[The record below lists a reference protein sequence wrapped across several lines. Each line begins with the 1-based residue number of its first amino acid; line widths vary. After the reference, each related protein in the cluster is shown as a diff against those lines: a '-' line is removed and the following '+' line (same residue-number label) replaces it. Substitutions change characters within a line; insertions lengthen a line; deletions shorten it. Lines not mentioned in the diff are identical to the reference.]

1 MCAVG
6 ADSKICFCDTKTLG
20 QGGSNA
26 APRHPS
32 LILHVGLKTICLIC
46 GCYTGTVSL
55 IVHINKGKHMELN
68 KFQAAKAA
76 GISRTTLDRHIKQGK
91 VSTRKD
97 GRNRVVIDLVEL
109 ERVYTDLNIDTLCHD
124 ATGEQSKTVNLDSV
138 LQQEINA
145 LRERL
150 VDLETERTRERHQLQ
165 EAINDLREDRDH
177 WREQA
182 KQATALLED
191 KRERKQTH
199 GGFFSLFSRGN

>member
-1 MCAVG
+1 
-6 ADSKICFCDTKTLG
+6 
-20 QGGSNA
+20 
-26 APRHPS
+26 
-32 LILHVGLKTICLIC
+32 
-46 GCYTGTVSL
+46 
-55 IVHINKGKHMELN
+55 MELN

-109 ERVYTDLNIDTLCHD
+109 ERVYTKLNTDTLCCA
-124 ATGEQSKTVNLDSV
+124 ATNEQSKTVNLDSV

-150 VDLETERTRERHQLQ
+150 ADLETERTRERHQLQ

-191 KRERKQTH
+191 KREHKQTPRPRR
-199 GGFFSLFSRGN
+199 GGLFSLFTGNG